1 MNRDYQLLNFLR
13 GAAEGGS
20 APAQF
25 SLGKAY
31 EGGKLGLVEV
41 SKMYREKTALEMYRN
56 AANGGNEDAQY
67 KLSWAYHMGK
77 FGLDVD
83 QEKAFGFVQDA
94 AKGGSSRAQGTF
106 KRIEAIGTYC
116 DRCMRPEFSCAGH
129 GSKFCEE
136 FVRVINIYGV

>member
-1 MNRDYQLLNFLR
+1 MNRDYQLLNLLR

-31 EGGKLGLVEV
+31 EGGKLGLARLE
-41 SKMYREKTALEMYRN
+41 KNEKTALEMYRK
-56 AANGGNEDAQY
+56 AADGGDQDAQY

-83 QEKAFGFVQDA
+83 QEKAFGFVQEA

-106 KRIEAIGTYC
+106 KRIETIGTYC

-129 GSKFCEE
+129 GSEFCEE